1 MPMRGSNRSR
11 IDLLRNF
18 AMRLLC
24 SSTTCSSTCAACI
37 AVTIP
42 AFLQAFGIQHATDMC
57 KRILAA
63 GIPGLHL
70 YTLNL
75 ERSAIAILE
84 NLEIIPRVKTRSLPW
99 RQPANGKRTGESVR
113 PVFWANR
120 PAAYIKRTSD
130 WDQASQSLGLC
141 PRAIAHYSYVVAVH
155 RAC

>member
-1 MPMRGSNRSR
+1 MLPAVDRGTFNCWCF
-11 IDLLRNF
+11 N
-18 AMRLLC
+18 
-24 SSTTCSSTCAACI
+24 
-37 AVTIP
+37 P
-42 AFLQAFGIQHATDMC
+42 PQAYGVQHATDMC

-99 RQPANGKRTGESVR
+99 RQPANGKRTGEGVR

-120 PAAYIKRTSD
+120 PAAYIKRTAD
-130 WDQASQSLGLC
+130 WDQASPSIDRL
-141 PRAIAHYSYVVAVH
+141 ITFAVFES
-155 RAC
+155 ALAVQTLEFMALL

>member
-1 MPMRGSNRSR
+1 MQLRS
-11 IDLLRNF
+11 LQHCVKLKVPAVVQSVKHAHCGYCSPCTCSLRNMAELF
-18 AMRLLC
+18 RH
-24 SSTTCSSTCAACI
+24 TI
-37 AVTIP
+37 NVTVRVVDC
-42 AFLQAFGIQHATDMC
+42 LQAYGVQQATDMC

-99 RQPANGKRTGESVR
+99 RQPSNGKRTGESVR

-120 PAAYIKRTSD
+120 PAAYIKRTAD
-130 WDQASQSLGLC
+130 WDQAS
-141 PRAIAHYSYVVAVH
+141 
-155 RAC
+155 